1 MKDRKTSG
9 TVPDSRRMLPL
20 LGSVFIV
27 SLSVLMFE
35 ITLIRISSLVLT
47 YHFVFFIVSLTVL
60 GLGLGAGFVH
70 KLRPKIGAEST
81 IFKAL
86 FLLSLL
92 FPLSLISSLV
102 ALLRF
107 SSAGAGLVVYSVAA
121 AIPFF
126 FAGMFLSLLFVG
138 FAKQS
143 AKIYFVDLAG
153 AANGSLVVVLT
164 LEAWGGINTVLL
176 VGGIASVST
185 VFLAIASR
193 RKILIGST
201 LILPVFLFLPFYLNV
216 NLNLVDVD
224 FSRVFNHT
232 KTLFAALNDPDRED
246 KIVYTD
252 WNLFGRTDV
261 TEGKDPSSKW
271 IYIDGGAGAEM
282 LRFDGDFNKVAALAE
297 DTGFFPFYQGK
308 KDRILIIGP
317 GGGKDVLLALLGG
330 AKEITA
336 VEINPG
342 SVKAVREFSSFNGNI
357 YDYRNV
363 KLFLGDGRSF
373 VKRTQE
379 KYDMIYLSLVF
390 TQTASMAGYS
400 LVENYVFTKEAF
412 TDYLD
417 HLDKDGRVVMILH
430 GSEDLDKAFVTA
442 FSVLEARGI
451 SPENASKHMVIIN
464 GFMGMQGANLV
475 YMPLFIL
482 RESPFSREEASAIL
496 KTALVLNKEPLF
508 IPHVYEEE
516 PYSLIGRQMSL
527 KEFVSRSLV
536 NIRPAVDDRPFF
548 HNFDKGI
555 PPLLRAS
562 FLISL
567 FLAGAFL
574 IPSYARRKSRS
585 SRTAP
590 GIPHFLLY
598 FSCLGVGFMLIEIAL
613 IQKFILFLGY
623 PTLAFSITL
632 FSILLGGGL
641 GSLSSNL
648 IEERPARK
656 ISLVALG
663 IAVIAL
669 AYLFG
674 LPFLLDRFL
683 SFSILTRSLI
693 AMAIVFPVGFLMGFP
708 FPTGLRILNHLF
720 PKDIAWMWGV
730 NAVMSVV
737 GSILAVTIAILFG
750 FTWTLLA
757 GALAYILIF
766 HKFRSLEI
774 IETREETA
782 SAQVP
787 IIED

>member
-9 TVPDSRRMLPL
+9 TVPNSRRMFPL

-35 ITLIRISSLVLT
+35 ITLTRISSLVLT

-70 KLRPKIGAEST
+70 KLGPKISTEKT

-107 SSAGAGLVVYSVAA
+107 SSAGAGLVVYFFAA

-126 FAGMFLSLLFVG
+126 FAGMFLSLLFMG

-153 AANGSLVVVLT
+153 AASGSLVVVLA
-164 LEAWGGINTVLL
+164 LGAWGGINTVLL

-193 RKILIGST
+193 RKILIRST
-201 LILPVFLFLPFYLNV
+201 LILPACLFLLFYLNV
-216 NLNLVDVD
+216 NLNLIDVN
-224 FSRVFNHT
+224 FSRVFDHT
-232 KTLFAALNDPDRED
+232 KTLFAALNDPNKED

-252 WNLFGRTDV
+252 WNFFGRTDV
-261 TEGKDPSSKW
+261 TEGKDPNSKL

-297 DTGFFPFYQGK
+297 EIGFFPFYQEK

-363 KLFLGDGRSF
+363 KVFLGDGRSF
-373 VKRTQE
+373 IKRSQE

-390 TQTASMAGYS
+390 SRAASMVGYS

-412 TDYLD
+412 ADYLD

-430 GSEDLDKAFVTA
+430 GREDLDKAFVTA

-451 SPENASKHMVIIN
+451 SPENASKHMIILN
-464 GFMGMQGANLV
+464 GFMGIPGVNLLH
-475 YMPLFIL
+475 MPLFIL
-482 RESPFSREEASAIL
+482 RESPFSREEASTIL

-516 PYSLIGRQMSL
+516 PYSLIGTEMSL

-536 NIRPAVDDRPFF
+536 NIRPAADDSPFF
-548 HNFDKGI
+548 YNFDKGV

-574 IPSYARRKSRS
+574 IPSYVRRKLRS
-585 SRTAP
+585 SRTVP
-590 GIPHFLLY
+590 GISHFFLY

-648 IEERPARK
+648 IEEKPARK
-656 ISLVALG
+656 ISVVALG
-663 IAVIAL
+663 IAAVAL

-683 SFSILTRSLI
+683 SSSILTRSLI
-693 AMAIVFPVGFLMGFP
+693 TMATVLPGGFLMGFP

-737 GSILAVTIAILFG
+737 GSILAVIIAILFG

-766 HKFRSLEI
+766 YKFRSLEI
-774 IETREETA
+774 IGTREKTA
-782 SAQVP
+782 SAPVP